1 MINLYI
7 DNIAV
12 QVEENSSILDAAQK
26 IGVHIPTLCYHED
39 LHVAGNCRVC
49 VVEIKGR
56 PRLETSCSTP
66 VEEGM
71 DIQTNSPKVRNSRK
85 VITELLL
92 SEHDEECTKCFKN
105 KNCEL
110 QNLASEYYNENQEYL
125 DLVEDHNYCI
135 DKSSDALQYDP
146 SKCIRCQRCVRT
158 CSEIQ
163 GVNAISA
170 VFKGKDMKIS
180 TFMEKQFAEA
190 VCTNCGQCITHCPTG
205 ALTERKYFDDIWKA
219 IEDPTKHVIVNTA
232 PSVRVALG
240 EPFGLEPGTIV
251 TGQMAAALRRLG
263 FDSVLDTNFAADLTI
278 IEEGNELLSRLKK
291 ALVDKEKVALP
302 MITSCSP
309 GWIKFIEHMYPEQ
322 LDHLST
328 CKSPQQMFGAMAKTY
343 YAYKK
348 GIDAKDIVSVAIM
361 PCTAKK
367 FEANRPEMKSSGF
380 QDIDAGLTTREL
392 AVMIKQAGIDLKEL
406 PNEKFDSIMGLSSG
420 AADIFGA
427 TGGVMEAALRTV
439 YEVVT
444 GREIPFD
451 RLNVIPV
458 RGLEG
463 VKEAVIKFEN
473 CKPEF
478 SFLEGAEAP
487 IAVAHGLKNAR
498 KIMDQIKAGKS
509 PYLFVEIMACP
520 GGCIGGGG
528 QPIPTTDEIR
538 KKRIAAI
545 YQEDGGKPIRKSHEN
560 PEITEI
566 YNDFLKEPLGH
577 NSHKYLHTHYTKRNR
592 Y

>member
-1 MINLYI
+1 MINITI
-7 DNIAV
+7 DNIPI
-12 QVEENSSILDAAQK
+12 QVEENTSILDAAKK
-26 IGVHIPTLCYHED
+26 IGIEIPTLCYHDD
-39 LHVAGNCRVC
+39 LCVAGNCRVC
-49 VVEIKGR
+49 VVEIEGH
-56 PRLETSCSTP
+56 PRLEASCATP

-71 DIQTNSPKVRNSRK
+71 VIRTNSAKVRNARK
-85 VITELLL
+85 TVTELLL

-110 QNLASEYYNENQEYL
+110 QDLASEYFNENQEYL
-125 DLVEDHNYCI
+125 DLVEDHDYKI

-146 SKCIRCQRCVRT
+146 SKCVRCQRCVRT
-158 CSEIQ
+158 CAEIQ

-170 VFKGKDMKIS
+170 AFKGKDMKIS
-180 TFMEKQFAEA
+180 TFMEKNFAEA
-190 VCTNCGQCITHCPTG
+190 VCTNCGQCIIHCPTG
-205 ALTERKYFDDIWKA
+205 ALTERKYFDDIWRA
-219 IEDPTKHVIVNTA
+219 IEDPDKHVIVNTA

-263 FDSVLDTNFAADLTI
+263 FDSVLDTDFAADLTI
-278 IEEGNELLSRLKK
+278 IEEGHELLQRLKK
-291 ALVDKEKVALP
+291 ALVDKEEVALP

-309 GWIKFIEHMYPEQ
+309 GWIKFIEHMYPDL

-343 YAYKK
+343 YAQKT
-348 GIDAKDIVSVAIM
+348 GINPEKIVSVAIM

-380 QDIDAGLTTREL
+380 QDVDAGLTTREL

-406 PNEKFDSIMGLSSG
+406 PEEDFDSIMGQSSG
-420 AADIFGA
+420 AGVIFGA

-444 GREIPFD
+444 GREVPFD
-451 RLNVIPV
+451 RLNITPV
-458 RGLEG
+458 RGLDG
-463 VKEAVIKFEN
+463 VKEATIKFEN
-473 CKPEF
+473 CKPEYN
-478 SFLEGAEAP
+478 FLEGVEAK

-498 KIMDQIKAGKS
+498 KVMDQIKEGKS
-509 PYLFVEIMACP
+509 PYTFIEIMACP

-528 QPIPTTDEIR
+528 QPIPTNDEIR
-538 KKRIAAI
+538 MKRIEAI
-545 YQEDGGKPIRKSHEN
+545 YREDAGKPIRKSHEN
-560 PEITEI
+560 PEIKQI
-566 YNDFLKEPLGH
+566 YEEFLKEPLGH
-577 NSHKYLHTHYTKRNR
+577 LSHKYLHTHYTKRNR